1 MHLFILTDA
10 YAFIFLKNIN
20 PAILESERVMELIDK
35 FIRMEDDQVIELL
48 HHMHVVIH

>member
-20 PAILESERVMELIDK
+20 PAILESERVMEFIDK
-35 FIRMEDDQVIELL
+35 LIRMK
-48 HHMHVVIH
+48 MTK

>member
-10 YAFIFLKNIN
+10 YAFIFLKN

-48 HHMHVVIH
+48 HHVHVVIH